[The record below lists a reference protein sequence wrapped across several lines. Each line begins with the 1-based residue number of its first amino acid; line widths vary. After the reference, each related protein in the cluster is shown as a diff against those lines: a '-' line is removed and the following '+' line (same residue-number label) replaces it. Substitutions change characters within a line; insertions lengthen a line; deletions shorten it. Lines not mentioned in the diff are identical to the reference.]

1 MQRQRIRDSLLGK
14 AQMGIEQ
21 QQCFQNHHP
30 LAGPERSTSVL
41 KKWKETDDKTKRHKC
56 ALRDLDLAGSA
67 LFKEAIKA
75 VFRERYA
82 LKDGLVCMGILIKCT
97 RGVR

>member
-1 MQRQRIRDSLLGK
+1 MKMLKKTMQRQRIRDSLGK

-41 KKWKETDDKTKRHKC
+41 KNWKETDDMKHKC

-67 LFKEAIKA
+67 LYKEAIKT
-75 VFRERYA
+75 VFQE
-82 LKDGLVCMGILIKCT
+82 
-97 RGVR
+97 